1 MYKVVKLMYK
11 KERKYRKRHNIMLAN
26 STWKILEELKRVHAT
41 SASKILEEA
50 LWHYI
55 ETKGYNSLYFKLMSD
70 VKPCDDVENEELTE
84 ILDNMSEEDFKVVR
98 SYEIQD

>member
-1 MYKVVKLMYK
+1 MC
-11 KERKYRKRHNIMLAN
+11 KEKRKYRKSHNIMLAN
-26 STWKILEELKRVHAT
+26 SSWKVLEELKRVHST

-70 VKPCDDVENEELTE
+70 VKPCNNVESEELTE
-84 ILDNMSEEDFKVVR
+84 ILDNMTEEDFKVVR
-98 SYEIQD
+98 SYEIQDCVH

>member
-1 MYKVVKLMYK
+1 MYK
-11 KERKYRKRHNIMLAN
+11 KKRKNRKRHNIMLAN
-26 STWKILEELKRVHAT
+26 STWKILEELKRIHA
-41 SASKILEEA
+41 SGASKILEEA

-84 ILDNMSEEDFKVVR
+84 ILDNMTEEDFKVVR
-98 SYEIQD
+98 SYEIQN